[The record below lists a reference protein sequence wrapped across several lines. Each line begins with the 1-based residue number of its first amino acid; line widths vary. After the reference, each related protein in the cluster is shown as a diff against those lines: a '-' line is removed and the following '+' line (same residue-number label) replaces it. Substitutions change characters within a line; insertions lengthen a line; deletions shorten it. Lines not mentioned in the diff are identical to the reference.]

1 MTALISIVILYAI
14 GYGIGVLI
22 RNIRKNRELNNK
34 LENLTNEG
42 MLDLAHHQWN
52 RFKSVNI
59 HINEHALWQK
69 WIRR

>member
-1 MTALISIVILYAI
+1 MEAAISIIILYAI
-14 GYGIGVLI
+14 GYGIGILF
-22 RNIRKNRELNNK
+22 RNSRKNRELNNK

-42 MLDLAHHQWN
+42 MLNLANHQWN

-59 HINEHALWQK
+59 YINEHALWQK

>member
-1 MTALISIVILYAI
+1 MEAAISIIILYAI
-14 GYGIGVLI
+14 GYGVGVLI
-22 RNIRKNRELNNK
+22 RNIRGNRDLNDK

-42 MLDLAHHQWN
+42 MLDLANHQWN

>member
-14 GYGIGVLI
+14 GYSIGVLI
-22 RNIRKNRELNNK
+22 RNSRSNRELNDK

-42 MLDLAHHQWN
+42 MLDLANHQWG

-59 HINEHALWQK
+59 YINEHALWQK